1 MKATDMDIATILAD
15 AQIILS
21 LGKLAVQVGM
31 DAAPYIEQA
40 YDIVVLKR
48 PLSDT
53 ERLAAIAKQAELEAD
68 IATPLADDGA
78 AA

>member
-1 MKATDMDIATILAD
+1 MDIATILAD
-15 AQIILS
+15 AQVILS

-40 YDIVVLKR
+40 YDIVVLNK
-48 PLSDT
+48 PLSDAD
-53 ERLAAIAKQAELEAD
+53 RQAALAKQAALEAQ
-68 IATPLADDGA
+68 IATPLPDDGA

>member
-1 MKATDMDIATILAD
+1 MDLATILAD
-15 AQIILS
+15 AQIIIT

-48 PLSDT
+48 PLSDAD
-53 ERLAAIAKQAELEAD
+53 RQAAMQKQAELEAA
-68 IATPLADDGA
+68 IATPLPDDGA
-78 AA
+78 VA

>member
-1 MKATDMDIATILAD
+1 MDLATILAD
-15 AQIILS
+15 AQIIIS

-48 PLSDT
+48 ALSDAD
-53 ERLAAIAKQAELEAD
+53 RQAAIAKQAEFEAQ
-68 IATPLADDGA
+68 IATPLPDDGA
-78 AA
+78 VA

>member
-1 MKATDMDIATILAD
+1 MDMATILAD

-48 PLSDT
+48 PLSDAD
-53 ERLAAIAKQAELEAD
+53 RQAALAYLNSY
-68 IATPLADDGA
+68 LGSRH
-78 AA
+78 